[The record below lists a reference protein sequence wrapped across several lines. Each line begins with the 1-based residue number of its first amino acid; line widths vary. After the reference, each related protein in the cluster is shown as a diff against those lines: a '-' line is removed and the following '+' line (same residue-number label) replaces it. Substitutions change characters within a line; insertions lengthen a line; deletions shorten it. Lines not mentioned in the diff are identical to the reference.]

1 MGLRNGDIVQGLNG
15 RNIQTPDDVM
25 EMYERLK
32 SGSRLAVQVMRDGE
46 EKIIN
51 YQIR

>member
-1 MGLRNGDIVQGLNG
+1 
-15 RNIQTPDDVM
+15 
-25 EMYERLK
+25 LK
-32 SGSRLAVQVMRDGE
+32 SGSRLAVQVMRNGE